1 MIKKLK
7 NTRHFV
13 YKLNSY
19 VHLRLNLNNMH
30 APSLRDQFLLNDQ
43 VTFLNFG
50 SFGATPKPVF
60 EKYQAYQLE
69 MERDPVQFITN
80 RGQAYLK
87 QSRTAL
93 SSFIN
98 CDADDIVMVTN
109 PSYAVNTIA
118 KSLNLKEDDEILS
131 TDLEYGACDRTWNF
145 VCKNN
150 GAKYIRQKISLP
162 LKDADTF
169 VEELFKGVSTKT
181 KLIFISH
188 ITSTTA
194 LILPVEAVAK
204 KAKQLG
210 IPVFIDGAHVPGH
223 IPLDIKQLDV
233 EYYTGACHKWMMTP
247 KGSSFMYVKKSL
259 QPNTFPL
266 VVSWGYEAMF
276 PSNSHYQ
283 DWHTMNGT
291 RDYTAFLCV
300 PESIQF
306 MEDYDWK
313 SVATNSRYMVKE
325 NAHQFAEALG
335 SSLLAPLTD
344 QFIGQMLAV
353 EIKTS
358 DPEKLYRTLYDNYHI
373 EIPVMRHD
381 DKVFMRYSIN
391 GFNSQQDLENLFM
404 AIKDIKN
411 NSTLL

>member
-118 KSLNLKEDDEILS
+118 KSNKIALRDCNFR
-131 TDLEYGACDRTWNF
+131 RTENSK
-145 VCKNN
+145 CTI
-150 GAKYIRQKISLP
+150 AK
-162 LKDADTF
+162 
-169 VEELFKGVSTKT
+169 
-181 KLIFISH
+181 
-188 ITSTTA
+188 
-194 LILPVEAVAK
+194 
-204 KAKQLG
+204 
-210 IPVFIDGAHVPGH
+210 
-223 IPLDIKQLDV
+223 
-233 EYYTGACHKWMMTP
+233 
-247 KGSSFMYVKKSL
+247 
-259 QPNTFPL
+259 PN
-266 VVSWGYEAMF
+266 
-276 PSNSHYQ
+276 
-283 DWHTMNGT
+283 
-291 RDYTAFLCV
+291 
-300 PESIQF
+300 
-306 MEDYDWK
+306 K
-313 SVATNSRYMVKE
+313 
-325 NAHQFAEALG
+325 
-335 SSLLAPLTD
+335 
-344 QFIGQMLAV
+344 
-353 EIKTS
+353 
-358 DPEKLYRTLYDNYHI
+358 
-373 EIPVMRHD
+373 
-381 DKVFMRYSIN
+381 
-391 GFNSQQDLENLFM
+391 
-404 AIKDIKN
+404 
-411 NSTLL
+411 